1 MAEEQRAAKNAVTR
15 LLDRPEYALRWDE
28 TMARD
33 TQRELIL
40 SCINPPPTHAANSNP
55 TTLAEI
61 DGEIRHWYKQL
72 FSCIINRAVGRSD
85 RKIQMNRY
93 AFKGFTFAV
102 ELAAYVQQLW
112 GWENYA
118 YFVAYMSRT

>member
-1 MAEEQRAAKNAVTR
+1 
-15 LLDRPEYALRWDE
+15 
-28 TMARD
+28 MARD